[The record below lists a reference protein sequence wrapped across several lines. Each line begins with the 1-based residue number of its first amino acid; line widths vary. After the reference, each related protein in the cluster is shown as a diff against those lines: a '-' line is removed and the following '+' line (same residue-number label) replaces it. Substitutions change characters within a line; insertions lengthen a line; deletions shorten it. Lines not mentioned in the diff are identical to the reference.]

1 MAMTKRDIGRNFY
14 IAFLLEYEI
23 KIYKSDVVYDSE
35 DCSGVISSTP
45 ITEKIYKKV

>member
-1 MAMTKRDIGRNFY
+1 MRYREKFY
-14 IAFLLEYEI
+14 IAFPLEYEI